1 MWFVFEVVPFE
12 KAYDGLG
19 PEPCVTV
26 WFQRWELMQHVEIF
40 VFASAR
46 RWLDGGPGLL
56 VLAKKSCGRRPRR
69 PHLYKERKG
78 GPATFLPCGAT
89 PPGLAEILGL
99 PTWDD
104 VLNPIMDANPAGS
117 CTPGTAGCSQPS
129 VPPPPDPVL
138 QYANCAA
145 RVGSQAKR
153 NSAIVEVASAVG
165 LGNGVLGCVGT
176 GPLIFQC
183 EGAMAAVEGLVTGV
197 NWGAERK
204 SIWDGET
211 ACMQGQ

>member
-1 MWFVFEVVPFE
+1 VRSD
-12 KAYDGLG
+12 AAG
-19 PEPCVTV
+19 P
-26 WFQRWELMQHVEIF
+26 RGD
-40 VFASAR
+40 S
-46 RWLDGGPGLL
+46 
-56 VLAKKSCGRRPRR
+56 
-69 PHLYKERKG
+69 
-78 GPATFLPCGAT
+78 
-89 PPGLAEILGL
+89 GL

-104 VLNPIMDANPAGS
+104 VLNPIMDANPAGN
-117 CTPGTAGCSQPS
+117 CMPGTAGCSQPS

>member
-78 GPATFLPCGAT
+78 GPAPQPICEHKICAPCSCVRCRCTRIWRSCRSGS
-89 PPGLAEILGL
+89 PG
-99 PTWDD
+99 
-104 VLNPIMDANPAGS
+104 
-117 CTPGTAGCSQPS
+117 
-129 VPPPPDPVL
+129 
-138 QYANCAA
+138 
-145 RVGSQAKR
+145 
-153 NSAIVEVASAVG
+153 
-165 LGNGVLGCVGT
+165 
-176 GPLIFQC
+176 
-183 EGAMAAVEGLVTGV
+183 
-197 NWGAERK
+197 
-204 SIWDGET
+204 
-211 ACMQGQ
+211 